1 MQEFYKDFTFI
12 LGYMVLVLMVQMAF
26 GEKAQRG
33 FLLTTLFSMS
43 VLNYSKVND
52 FLDTKF
58 KLTTDSTESGKE

>member
-12 LGYMVLVLMVQMAF
+12 LGYMILVLMVQMAF

-33 FLLTTLFSMS
+33 FLLTTLFSMA